1 MDKILNV
8 ALVGCGNIA
17 QNHLKALKSIPYIK
31 VVALCDIKPE
41 RAEKKKA
48 QHAPDAKIYTDYE
61 QMLEEETLDAVH
73 IATPHY
79 LHAPMAIAALNKN
92 INVFLEKPVCISRE
106 EIKALLLAEQKSTA
120 KITVCFQN
128 RFNPTTLLAKN
139 IIDEDGG
146 ALFGYAT
153 VFWDRDEK
161 YYTESGWRGSY
172 KTEGGGVMINQAIH
186 TLDLLIQFLGKP
198 ETLYA
203 TKANH
208 HLQGIIEVEDTCEG
222 MVKFEGGKV
231 ANFYTTTAFL
241 GGNMTTIVFTTKN
254 HTITIQDNSVLYV
267 DGNKIEDPTLETKF
281 VGKQVYGNGH
291 DYTIKAFYSAIVD
304 GTAVPV
310 TLESSTYA
318 LRLLLAAYESN
329 DKETKI

>member
-1 MDKILNV
+1 MRI
-8 ALVGCGNIA
+8 AIIGCGAICP
-17 QNHLKALKSIPYIK
+17 NHIRAIK
-31 VVALCDIKPE
+31 QSENEICALCDIL
-41 RAEKKKA
+41 
-48 QHAPDAKIYTDYE
+48 PDAARAISERFELGELPIYTDYKE
-61 QMLEEETLDAVH
+61 MLDVEKPDVVH
-73 IATPHY
+73 ICTPHY
-79 LHAPMAIAALNKN
+79 LHPEMCVEALSRD
-92 INVFLEKPVCISRE
+92 INVLCEKPIAISYE
-106 EIKALLLAEQKSTA
+106 GIDMIKDALKTTKEQLG
-120 KITVCFQN
+120 VCFQN
-128 RFNPTTLLAKN
+128 RYEAPFKRLKELTA
-139 IIDEDGG
+139 DGVQSAFGTVVWKRG
-146 ALFGYAT
+146 A
-153 VFWDRDEK
+153 D
-161 YYTESGWRGSY
+161 YYNSAEWRG
-172 KTEGGGVMINQAIH
+172 TWDFEGGGVMINQAIH

-267 DGNKIEDPTLETKF
+267 DGSKIEDPTLETKF